1 MPQTSEEFAQARL
14 AYSREKEDRDRPGK
28 GEGDWMCEVVG
39 PTGVSLRNKMLTV
52 SSAAWRITSK
62 ERFVL
67 GAMLLG

>member
-39 PTGVSLRNKMLTV
+39 PTAPHRGMKC
-52 SSAAWRITSK
+52 
-62 ERFVL
+62 
-67 GAMLLG
+67 